1 MLRKLYELG
10 FIKLVEYSKEIW
22 FLSVVI
28 LFFRY
33 RENIR
38 KFVLIIVG
46 IYVRFLDKFVFKLR
60 RWKILLVFV
69 CVGSVRINIIV
80 IGKIIII

>member
-1 MLRKLYELG
+1 LLRKPHELG

-22 FLSVVI
+22 FLPVATLS
-28 LFFRY
+28 LRY

-38 KFVLIIVG
+38 KSVLTIVG
-46 IYVRFLDKFVFKLR
+46 IYVRSLDKSVFKSR
-60 RWKILLVFV
+60 RWKILLVLV
-69 CVGSVRINIIV
+69 CVGSVRTNIIV